1 MKINK
6 IILGVTQFGM
16 RYGIMNKFNINR
28 KQELKKIL
36 NFSKK
41 NKIKYL
47 YTSKYYG
54 NSNKLLEY
62 ENLNYFEIFTK
73 FKAEDLLKDNIIFE
87 INKIKIKLK
96 KKNLILL
103 IDGFEKLNIKKST
116 NVHNRLKSLKKSKYI
131 SKFGYSIYS
140 FINLKKIC
148 NNFKPDILQCPYS
161 IIDRRLEKN
170 RFLQYLKN
178 KKIEVHVRS
187 IFLQG
192 LLLIDPSKLPKKF
205 LKWKDRFKIF
215 KYQMSMNGVNNL
227 DACINF
233 IQNNKYIDKIL
244 IGVDNLNHLKE
255 IVSAKSYIK
264 IKFPNIHVEN
274 RKLIDPSKW

>member
-28 KQELKKIL
+28 KKELKKIL

-54 NSNKLLEY
+54 NSNKLLGY

-73 FKAEDLLKDNIIFE
+73 FKAEDLLKDKIKFE

-103 IDGFEKLNIKKST
+103 IDGFEKLNVKKSKKIYNT
-116 NVHNRLKSLKKSKYI
+116 LKSLKKSKDI

-140 FINLKKIC
+140 FVNLKKIC
-148 NNFKPDILQCPYS
+148 NNFKPDILQFPYS

-205 LKWKDRFKIF
+205 LKWKEKFKIF
-215 KYQMSMNGVNNL
+215 KDQMSVNRVKNL

-233 IQNNKYIDKIL
+233 IQNNKNIDKIL

-255 IVSAKSYIK
+255 IVSVKSYNK
-264 IKFPNIHVEN
+264 IKFPNIRVEN
-274 RKLIDPSKW
+274 QKLIDPSKW

>member
-16 RYGIMNKFNINR
+16 RYGIMNTFNINR
-28 KQELKKIL
+28 KKELKIL
-36 NFSKK
+36 NFSK

-54 NSNKLLEY
+54 NSNNLLEN
-62 ENLNYFEIFTK
+62 ETNYFEIFTK
-73 FKAEDLLKDNIIFE
+73 FKAQDLLKDNIKFE
-87 INKIKIKLK
+87 INKNKIKLK

-116 NVHNRLKSLKKSKYI
+116 KVHNRLKSLKKSQYI

-192 LLLIDPSKLPKKF
+192 LLLIDLKIAKKF
-205 LKWKDRFKIF
+205 LKWKERFEIF
-215 KYQMSMNGVNNL
+215 KYQM
-227 DACINF
+227 
-233 IQNNKYIDKIL
+233 
-244 IGVDNLNHLKE
+244 
-255 IVSAKSYIK
+255 
-264 IKFPNIHVEN
+264 
-274 RKLIDPSKW
+274 R